1 MDHKRPLLTVIWDN
15 LQEMKKFLES
25 TTFWDWIMKTENL
38 NRLITMKEIES
49 VVKHLPANKNPGPDG
64 STDELYQNLK
74 N

>member
-1 MDHKRPLLTVIWDN
+1 MYHKRLLWAVILDN

-38 NRLITMKEIES
+38 NRLITREEIES
-49 VVKHLPANKNPGPDG
+49 VVKHLTANKNLGPDVF
-64 STDELYQNLK
+64 TDELYQNLK